1 MITIK
6 IRNPTEREMRTF
18 TQIDITSDIPWY
30 PEYMQQK
37 YIITTDLCN
46 DILDNAEKER
56 K

>member
-18 TQIDITSDIPWY
+18 TQIDITSDIHWN

-37 YIITTDLCN
+37 YMITTDLCN
-46 DILDNAEKER
+46 GILDDSEKER